1 MNWAWSQTLEPTPK
15 LILMALADIADD
27 TGRCWPKLQTLAKKC
42 SVSTRTVQRWIR
54 VFEKSGLLTVW
65 RRYNEADQRQMSN
78 EYMLH
83 MHEQSIHLS
92 DCQQSTY
99 QKNHGD
105 FSSKTPC
112 LKRLAQEKALRPR
125 ECPEEP
131 PTRSTQKL
139 KNDTLCIPRGLAS
152 KEKYVIE
159 ELLKAVPQAQ
169 QQLLLDEL
177 RGAMAAKTIHTSLI
191 SWFRAL
197 AKKAREGGFSPTYTF
212 SRNSEGE
219 QPCTSAPPAYLQSQK
234 VRFKHIQEIKQLLNE
249 KME

>member
-42 SVSTRTVQRWIR
+42 CVSTRTAQRWLR

-65 RRYNEADQRQMSN
+65 RRYNEADQRQISN

-92 DCQQSTY
+92 DYQQSTY
-99 QKNHGD
+99 QKNHGE
-105 FSSKTPC
+105 FSSKTPH
-112 LKRLAQEKALRPR
+112 LKRLNQVKALQPQESLAEPPIRPTRKLKSDTLRTPR
-125 ECPEEP
+125 E
-131 PTRSTQKL
+131 
-139 KNDTLCIPRGLAS
+139 LAPN
-152 KEKYVIE
+152 EKYVIE

-177 RGAMAAKTIHTSLI
+177 RGAMAAKAIHTSLI

-212 SRNSEGE
+212 SLNSEG
-219 QPCTSAPPAYLQSQK
+219 QQQCTSAPSVHLQSQK

-249 KME
+249 KMG